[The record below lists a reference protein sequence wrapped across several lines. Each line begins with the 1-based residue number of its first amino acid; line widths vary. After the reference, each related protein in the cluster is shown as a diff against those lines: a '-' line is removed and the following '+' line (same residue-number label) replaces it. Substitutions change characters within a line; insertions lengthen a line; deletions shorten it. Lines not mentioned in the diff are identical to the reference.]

1 MYSILSDI
9 YEQVNPVIAG
19 IANVVQV
26 TSGKQKISLD
36 PTQVR
41 RNAYR
46 KKYPE
51 NLLYLA
57 EVIIDIVAN
66 KGNDTKTPNGVF
78 IGRPRIARFWKD
90 ANHIWK
96 GLKPIIR
103 SFLLKNLKSDI
114 PFITRLSF
122 AEDLSSK
129 SGIDLFKKS
138 LTVAINAS
146 YPYSRNVPTNPSV
159 LSKGFVFQFNLFPFN
174 KTLSNVAVFG
184 YYDFYNISNQKRI
197 SPIKTVDLN
206 SIASAIKSIDILNF

>member
-19 IANVVQV
+19 IANAGTANAVQA

-36 PTQVR
+36 PMQVR
-41 RNAYR
+41 RDALR

-57 EVIIDIVAN
+57 EVIIDIVSHIGI
-66 KGNDTKTPNGVF
+66 KRKTP
-78 IGRPRIARFWKD
+78 RITKSLKD
-90 ANHIWK
+90 VDRIWK
-96 GLKPIIR
+96 GFVPVISS
-103 SFLLKNLKSDI
+103 SFLKNLKSDI

-129 SGIDLFKKS
+129 SGLDLFKKS

-146 YPYSRNVPTNPSV
+146 YGHSNDPTYSSI
-159 LSKGFVFQFNLFPFN
+159 SDKGFVFQFNLFPFN
-174 KTLSNVAVFG
+174 KPLSNVAVFG
-184 YYDFYNISNQKRI
+184 YCDFYNVLNQKRI